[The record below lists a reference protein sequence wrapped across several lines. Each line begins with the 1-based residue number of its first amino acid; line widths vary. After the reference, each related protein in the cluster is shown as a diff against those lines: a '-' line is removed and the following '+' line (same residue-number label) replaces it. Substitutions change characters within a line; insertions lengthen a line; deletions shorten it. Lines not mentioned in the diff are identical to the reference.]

1 MKAMLFT
8 VQPAGKISKI
18 NMINQRNTMRITVI
32 KMNNKHMKNKLE
44 AITLVKKIKIQ
55 EVNVK

>member
-1 MKAMLFT
+1 
-8 VQPAGKISKI
+8 
-18 NMINQRNTMRITVI
+18 MINQRNTMRITVI